1 MGLSGKSR
9 LTFLA
14 TFDERVAYS
23 LAALAS
29 SVLDIP
35 IWAFLNMCSEAKA
48 NKKHWRAIRDRHK
61 QLLPWYNSMRFVD
74 DRYQRL
80 MEETE
85 QRILQGDN
93 PEEIVKEVTARIEA
107 EITDSDPVRLPS

>member
-1 MGLSGKSR
+1 
-9 LTFLA
+9 
-14 TFDERVAYS
+14 
-23 LAALAS
+23 
-29 SVLDIP
+29 
-35 IWAFLNMCSEAKA
+35 
-48 NKKHWRAIRDRHK
+48 
-61 QLLPWYNSMRFVD
+61 MRFVD